1 VKVHCPVAETLPANA
16 AFPTMLAVLK
26 DALVRFATLMLAL
39 ATDALLMVANPMTAL
54 GTVAVPVNAGL

>member
-1 VKVHCPVAETLPANA
+1 MKVHCPVAETLPANA

-26 DALVRFATLMLAL
+26 DALVRLATLMFAA
-39 ATDALLMVANPMTAL
+39 ATDALLMAASPMTAL